1 MQYPA
6 GTSFQVSRQRTSR
19 SGLVLRSRFICD
31 GIYTLMSI
39 RKIEDVLFYTFNYN
53 SNVAVTISGISCNDF
68 DKFIAFCRNEPFRE
82 PAIKD
87 EFETD

>member
-1 MQYPA
+1 
-6 GTSFQVSRQRTSR
+6 
-19 SGLVLRSRFICD
+19 
-31 GIYTLMSI
+31 MSI